1 MHTPHSKSE
10 CASWE
15 EEQAA
20 TASLVC
26 MDTYSMPKDGRLHPR
41 ARPITAP
48 VKAGFPPPAPGRAP
62 MICCL
67 VAVVERLASTSCC
80 CCDAARAL
88 VMGKPATP
96 ATDESPFAHFI
107 DHDGEMKLDLEEF
120 IEMQPVRIREIHTRE
135 QMQEWYQAADENG
148 DGKLSVNEFFS
159 CALLISNIL
168 APKCRPAS
176 VSTASVS
183 PAHVLVLPPLCATR

>member
-1 MHTPHSKSE
+1 MHLGRKS
-10 CASWE
+10 
-15 EEQAA
+15 
-20 TASLVC
+20 
-26 MDTYSMPKDGRLHPR
+26 RL
-41 ARPITAP
+41 
-48 VKAGFPPPAPGRAP
+48 PPPRWSAWIHTVQYAKGRSVTPARAPNYCTCQGRVPPPPPPRAP

-120 IEMQPVRIREIHTRE
+120 IEMQPMRIREIHTRE